1 MAIPESQKRTDL
13 KKVLGVTFGIAV
25 LVGGT
30 IGSGI
35 LRNPGTIAEILNNY
49 WLIIACWV
57 FGGIY
62 VLIAVGSYAELGTM
76 LPKAGGAYNYVK
88 RAFGNY
94 AGFLSSASMATAS
107 FLSLSVTTSPASC
120 VLNSMVTLL

>member
-1 MAIPESQKRTDL
+1 MPPAEINQPTANRKPVAHSSGGLKR
-13 KKVLGVTFGIAV
+13 VLGVAFGIAV

-35 LRNPGTIAEILNNY
+35 LRNPGTIAELLNNY

-62 VLIAVGSYAELGTM
+62 VLMGVSSYAELATM
-76 LPKAGGAYNYVK
+76 YPKAGGSYNYVK
-88 RAFGNY
+88 VAFGN
-94 AGFLSSASMATAS
+94 
-107 FLSLSVTTSPASC
+107 
-120 VLNSMVTLL
+120 